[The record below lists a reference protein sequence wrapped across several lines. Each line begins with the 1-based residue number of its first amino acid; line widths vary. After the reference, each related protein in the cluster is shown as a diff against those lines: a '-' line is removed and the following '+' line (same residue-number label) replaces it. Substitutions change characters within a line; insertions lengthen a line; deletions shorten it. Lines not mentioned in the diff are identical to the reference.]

1 MRDTEVISLA
11 DIGELPEITKVYSMA
26 RIFMAANGNHSQWG
40 MRRYPP
46 EEVIREDI
54 LLSRLYLLKRGG
66 RIAAA
71 FVLFLGCEP
80 TYEVIKDGAW
90 PNDKPYMTIHRL
102 ASRPDEHGCGRA
114 VIEFAKARCI
124 EMGLDLRADTH
135 ADNKPVQ
142 HLLLKNGFE
151 YCGVIRVKNGSERF
165 AYQLRLGQRGD

>member
-1 MRDTEVISLA
+1 MDDIRLA
-11 DIGELPEITKVYSMA
+11 RMDELPEILSVYAMA

-46 EEVIREDI
+46 EETLREDI
-54 LLSRLYLLKRGG
+54 LLSRLYVLRRGG

-71 FVLFLGCEP
+71 FVLFIGREP

-90 PNDKPYMTIHRL
+90 PSNKPYMTIHRL
-102 ASRPDEHGCGRA
+102 ASRTDEHGCGSA
-114 VIEFAKARCI
+114 VIAFARSMCEEK
-124 EMGLDLRADTH
+124 GLDLRADTH

-142 HLLLKNGFE
+142 HLLIKNGFE

-165 AYQLRLGQRGD
+165 AYQLQL